1 MSILEDEV
9 DRLTLEVWFVEIAVS
24 VVVRA
29 VSTLDEEFDKAL
41 ELVVTLVRAAS
52 TLDEEP
58 LRLRLDV

>member
-1 MSILEDEV
+1 VSILEDEV
-9 DRLTLEVWFVEIAVS
+9 DRLTLEVWFVEIAVLA
-24 VVVRA
+24 VVRA
-29 VSTLDEEFDKAL
+29 VSMLDEEFDKAL